1 MIKLPNTLS
10 FRLTLWYSVL
20 FALFFSIAL
29 LILYLSIDKILEK
42 RLNAELEEDVQEFT
56 ALFNEGGMQSVIH
69 EIEQEIKT
77 DDTSE
82 FFIRILSLGG
92 DEIYSTDLSEWKGIH
107 SIQTTL
113 RKVTSNNDNIV
124 LEDIHFSSQDYPT
137 KIAYGLIAPD
147 LILQVGE
154 STEENNEIIELLPLV
169 LVSMFFIAL
178 PIAAFIGWLVARKG
192 VAGINE
198 INNAA
203 AAMKHGEI
211 NQKVSLNKQYD
222 EIQTLASTFNAMSER
237 INKLITEMREMID
250 NIAHDMRS
258 PLTRIRAISE
268 NSLSHSVEKEEYKT
282 SAEDTL
288 VECDRLIQMINTTLD
303 VAEAEAGVLSRTKEN
318 IDVSSLI
325 EEACE
330 IFDPLAENKEVE
342 LSFSLKP
349 ECKITGNKQS
359 LQRMLANL
367 VDNAIKYTNERS
379 TINIVLEKNNDSAV
393 IDVTDQGD
401 GISEEDQSR
410 VFQRFFRCDNSRT
423 HKGNGLGL
431 SYAIAVARSHGGDIK
446 IDRSNEFGT
455 TFKVFLPI

>member
-10 FRLTLWYSVL
+10 FRLTLWYSAL

-29 LILYLSIDKILEK
+29 LILFLSIDKILEN
-42 RLNAELEEDVQEFT
+42 RLIAELQEDVREFT
-56 ALFNEGGMQSVIH
+56 DLFNEGGMQSVIH

-77 DDTSE
+77 DDTSK
-82 FFIRILSLGG
+82 FFIRILSLDG
-92 DEIYSTDLSEWKGIH
+92 DEIYSTDLNEWKGIH
-107 SIQTTL
+107 SVQTTL
-113 RKVTSNNDNIV
+113 SKVTSNNDNIV
-124 LEDIHFSSQDYPT
+124 LEDIHFSSQDHPT

-169 LVSMFFIAL
+169 LASMFFIAL

-222 EIQTLASTFNAMSER
+222 EVQTLANTFNAMSDR

-303 VAEAEAGVLSRTKEN
+303 VAEAEAGVLTRTKEN
-318 IDVSSLI
+318 IDVSTLI

-367 VDNAIKYTNERS
+367 VDNAIKYTNDRS
-379 TINIVLEKNNDSAV
+379 TVNIILEKNNNSAV

-446 IDRSNEFGT
+446 IDRSNESGT